1 MKLLVSNRGRP
12 ALRAAFF
19 LALAVFC
26 AGLSMAQNQDLAA
39 LSRTVRQLM
48 AGGHFEEAIP
58 ICEQLVKAMPGNPG
72 LVLNLDLRT
81 ARQGDARKSR
91 LGSESGA
98 GRRNGRTSRQG
109 SPPVRRSSES
119 RAGKYAGANLLGYGA
134 APIESPAARF
144 APAQE
149 AIDSGTIES

>member
-48 AGGHFEEAIP
+48 ARPRGGGTLAGVGE
-58 ICEQLVKAMPGNPG
+58 PGRGGCGGG
-72 LVLNLDLRT
+72 LDCTPAPSART
-81 ARQGDARKSR
+81 AAPPASARSR
-91 LGSESGA
+91 LC
-98 GRRNGRTSRQG
+98 
-109 SPPVRRSSES
+109 
-119 RAGKYAGANLLGYGA
+119 LGA
-134 APIESPAARF
+134 ARRRRAV
-144 APAQE
+144 
-149 AIDSGTIES
+149 